1 MGSVGVH
8 VSYLSAG
15 EEAEWISAVQA
26 STALHR
32 PWLAPP
38 DTSEGFRAYLERSR
52 RDDQATWVIRHAEC
66 GGLAGYASVN
76 NIVRRALQS
85 GYLGYGAF
93 AAHAGQG
100 LMTEGLGLVLDDVFG
115 PLGLHRV
122 EANIQPGNARSIALV
137 RRLGFAKEGYSPR
150 YLLVDGDWRDHERW
164 ALRAEEWTRG

>member
-1 MGSVGVH
+1 MGVH

-15 EEAEWISAVQA
+15 DEAEWISAVQA
-26 STALHR
+26 SAALHH

-38 DTSEGFRAYLERSR
+38 DTPEGFRGYLGRSR
-52 RDDQATWVIRHAEC
+52 RDDQATWVIRHDDC
-66 GGLAGYASVN
+66 GGLVGYASVN

-93 AAHAGQG
+93 AAHAGRG
-100 LMTEGLGLVLDDVFG
+100 LMTEGLGLVFDDVFG

-150 YLLVDGDWRDHERW
+150 YLLVGGDWRDHERW
-164 ALRAEEWTRG
+164 ALRAEEWPRA